1 MKITLENALSMI
13 KASEEKA
20 KAIAVPVVI
29 TVVDQGCHFIAMHRM
44 DNSPIG
50 CIQISSGKAYTAA
63 VLKLPTHVFTNLCQ
77 PGQELFGIN
86 TINGGQFVVFGG
98 GFPVVDEDEVIG
110 AIGVSGGSVE
120 QDMQIAEAGLESI
133 QQGAAA

>member
-29 TVVDQGCHFIAMHRM
+29 TVVDQGGHFIAMHRM
-44 DNSPIG
+44 DNAPIG

-120 QDMQIAEAGLESI
+120 QDMQIAEAGLKSI